1 MVNNGLLEIPILY
14 LSKYIIENKRA
25 YYEGLR
31 KVTEEN
37 KWTDWIM
44 YMLDGIETTALYTQQ
59 KIDSII
65 ILMSETE
72 KFLKE
77 KAGDIYSKELLE
89 IIFRQPYSKRKFLE
103 DEGLVKK
110 KTAGTYLA
118 KLEEIGLLNSITVG
132 KEKLYINRRLFDI
145 LKK

>member
-1 MVNNGLLEIPILY
+1 
-14 LSKYIIENKRA
+14 
-25 YYEGLR
+25 
-31 KVTEEN
+31 
-37 KWTDWIM
+37 
-44 YMLDGIETTALYTQQ
+44 MLDGIETTALYTQQ